1 MVFSGHL
8 LRDGCLL
15 WKGRCEMAAGEQILL
30 ELIVN
35 IGADRFMEF
44 SRGLKFS
51 KRTKVG

>member
-1 MVFSGHL
+1 
-8 LRDGCLL
+8 
-15 WKGRCEMAAGEQILL
+15 MAAEEQTPL